1 MTDSTLC
8 AWRVRSVL
16 PLPETAPWDGS
27 DRPVDIEIHQGAM
40 PTQGGKSTIDLPYLK
55 LLRDGSLIFDAR
67 PYARFLVT
75 ASRVVVDL
83 PNGSQVPGWR
93 AFLLGPVLALLCYLR
108 GLLPLHASA
117 VRIGGRAVA
126 FAGRSG
132 AGKSTLAAA
141 LYDRGYALV
150 TDDICP
156 VASLS
161 TIPIVRPTFPGMKLS
176 TSTLAA
182 LRSEQCDLIP
192 VRPDGDKMQI
202 PRTNAFDPTPLPL
215 DLLYVI
221 QDSLD
226 DRDDRIATMS
236 GAEAF
241 EQLSVEIYRP
251 EIGRFLFERSAM
263 FSMAAQLSG
272 HIAVRRLIRR
282 RDYSRLSALARLVE
296 IDAMCAPTPK
306 RCPVPGHNPHL
317 TAN

>member
-1 MTDSTLC
+1 MDFTLC

-27 DRPVDIEIHQGAM
+27 DRPVDIEIHRGAI
-40 PTQGGKSTIDLPYLK
+40 PTQDGQSTTNLPYQT
-55 LLRDGSLIFDAR
+55 LLTDGSLIFDAM

-83 PNGSQVPGWR
+83 PNGSQVPDWR

-156 VASLS
+156 VDSLS
-161 TIPIVRPTFPGMKLS
+161 TIPVVRPTFPGMKLS
-176 TSTLAA
+176 TTTLAA
-182 LRSEQCDLIP
+182 LRSEKCDLVP
-192 VRPDGDKMQI
+192 VQPVGDKMQV
-202 PRTNAFDPTPLPL
+202 PRTSAFDPTPLPL

-221 QDSLD
+221 QDSPD
-226 DRDDRIATMS
+226 DRDDRVATVS

-251 EIGRFLFERSAM
+251 EIGRFLFQRSAL
-263 FSMAAQLSG
+263 FSMAAQLSA

-282 RDYSRLSALARLVE
+282 QDYSRLSALARLVE
-296 IDAMCAPTPK
+296 SDAMRAPSPK
-306 RCPVPGHNPHL
+306 RCPAPGHTPHL